1 MSSTNHYSFVTS
13 YQRIS
18 SESLHTRANG
28 TMITNFT
35 VCVLST
41 SSNTGISAVEIEAGQ
56 AAWALVVVLTLS
68 FLTGDKWITLESCW
82 TFACR
87 CASCGDTLGIRS
99 TWVGVAWVRLFLA
112 ACDSVRH
119 WYIAG
124 NTLAYWVSLPV
135 DITSGVRSTRTWE
148 AWVWGRGSGLD
159 LSTPSYGIWLRGVS

>member
-1 MSSTNHYSFVTS
+1 MSSTNHYSFITS

-18 SESLHTRANG
+18 SKSLHTRANG

-41 SSNTGISAVEIEAGQ
+41 SSNTGISAVEIETGQ
-56 AAWALVVVLTLS
+56 AARALVVILALS
-68 FLTGDKWITLESCW
+68 FLTGDKGITLESCW
-82 TFACR
+82 TFAC
-87 CASCGDTLGIRS
+87 CCSSCGDTLGIRS
-99 TWVGVAWVRLFLA
+99 TWVWVAWVGLFLA

-119 WYIAG
+119 WYIAS

-135 DITSGVRSTRTWE
+135 DITSGVRPTWTWE